1 MQDYISIVF
10 DCPNL
15 LGMDLRSSIASI
27 ANQSYKKIEIV
38 LGYYGEV
45 IPKPDYI
52 YTECKYPTEI
62 KYVDISDA

>member
-45 IPKPDYI
+45 IPKPDGCI
-52 YTECKYPTEI
+52 TLKIARILNT
-62 KYVDISDA
+62 